1 MSTDRTSG
9 PSSFPSLEC
18 KCDVLRLVGYI
29 GIMAKLRGLLK
40 ASHFGPTLIVTSISF
55 GFAVHYWWEGPA
67 YVIAF
72 GVFTGQLV
80 VGWSNDLYDF
90 DDDLRHQ
97 RTNKPLVSGL
107 ITKQYL
113 EKWLRAMVP
122 FSFVANLL
130 GPLGIRGGL
139 VYMLGIAC
147 GVAYNFYFKF
157 SVLSP
162 LPYAIAFAALP
173 SSIAISKDITPPL
186 WMWLGGALLGMAAHF
201 INVLKDMKEDHVSGI
216 KGLPQ
221 RLGTR
226 GSVVAAVVLIS
237 VSVLVLL

>member
-1 MSTDRTSG
+1 
-9 PSSFPSLEC
+9 
-18 KCDVLRLVGYI
+18 
-29 GIMAKLRGLLK
+29 MAKLRGLLK

-72 GVFTGQLV
+72 GVFIGQLV

-157 SVLSP
+157 TVLSP

-173 SSIAISKDITPPL
+173 SSIAISKDVTPPL

>member
-1 MSTDRTSG
+1 
-9 PSSFPSLEC
+9 
-18 KCDVLRLVGYI
+18 
-29 GIMAKLRGLLK
+29 MAKLRGLLK

-113 EKWLRAMVP
+113 EKWLRVMVP

-157 SVLSP
+157 SALSP

-173 SSIAISKDITPPL
+173 SSIAISKDVTPPL

-226 GSVVAAVVLIS
+226 GSVVAAVVLIILGVTILILS
-237 VSVLVLL
+237 L

>member
-1 MSTDRTSG
+1 M
-9 PSSFPSLEC
+9 
-18 KCDVLRLVGYI
+18 K
-29 GIMAKLRGLLK
+29 KLTGLLK
-40 ASHFGPTLIVTSISF
+40 AAHFGPTLIVTAISF
-55 GFAVHYWWEGPA
+55 AFATYYWWEGPA

-90 DDDLRHQ
+90 DDDLKHQ
-97 RTNKPLVSGL
+97 RTKKPLVSGL

-113 EKWLRAMVP
+113 QKWLRFMLP

-130 GPLGIRGGL
+130 GPLGIKGGF

-157 SVLSP
+157 NLLSP

-173 SSIAISKDITPPL
+173 SSVAISKDINPPL
-186 WMWLGGALLGMAAHF
+186 WMLLGGALFGMAAHF
-201 INVLKDMKEDHVSGI
+201 INVIKDMDQDQASGI

-221 RLGTR
+221 QIGKTK
-226 GSVVAAVVLIS
+226 SIAAAAVLIALGF
-237 VSVLVLL
+237 VALIVG

>member
-1 MSTDRTSG
+1 M
-9 PSSFPSLEC
+9 
-18 KCDVLRLVGYI
+18 K
-29 GIMAKLRGLLK
+29 KLKGLLK
-40 ASHFGPTLIVTSISF
+40 AAHFGPTLIVTAISF
-55 GFAVHYWWEGPA
+55 GFATHYWWEGPA

-90 DDDLRHQ
+90 DDDLKHQ

-113 EKWLRAMVP
+113 QKWLRFMLP
-122 FSFVANLL
+122 FSFVANLF
-130 GPLGIRGGL
+130 GPLGIKGGL

-157 SVLSP
+157 NRFSP

-173 SSIAISKDITPPL
+173 SSVVISKELNPPL
-186 WMWLGGALLGMAAHF
+186 WMLLGGALFGMAAHF
-201 INVLKDMKEDHVSGI
+201 INVIKDMDQDQASGI
-216 KGLPQ
+216 NGLPQ
-221 RLGTR
+221 RLGK
-226 GSVVAAVVLIS
+226 SKSIAAAAVLIALGIA
-237 VSVLVLL
+237 VLVRFK

>member
-1 MSTDRTSG
+1 MQ
-9 PSSFPSLEC
+9 
-18 KCDVLRLVGYI
+18 
-29 GIMAKLRGLLK
+29 KLKGLLK
-40 ASHFGPTLIVTSISF
+40 AAHFGPTLIVTTISF
-55 GFAVHYWWEGPA
+55 AFAVHYWWEGPA

-80 VGWSNDLYDF
+80 VGWSNDLYDLE
-90 DDDLRHQ
+90 DDLRHQ
-97 RTNKPLVSGL
+97 RAKKPLVSGL

-113 EKWLRAMVP
+113 QKWLRFMVP

-130 GPLGIRGGL
+130 GPLGIKGGS

-157 SVLSP
+157 SILSP

-173 SSIAISKDITPPL
+173 SSVAISKDINPPM
-186 WMWLGGALLGMAAHF
+186 WMLLGGALFGMAAHF
-201 INVLKDMKEDHVSGI
+201 INVIKDMDEDQASGI

-221 RLGTR
+221 RLGKVK
-226 GSVVAAVVLIS
+226 SIAAAVVLIA
-237 VSVLVLL
+237 LGMLALLIL